1 MSTQRCDHYDSASF
15 NNGEKSGTVCLECG
29 RIEIQAIRLPAP
41 YPDHVYQAAHQSLE
55 NGGTGYDILKAAW
68 ESATINTHD
77 ELDRLPNNSVVIAGE
92 PLNGKTITR
101 VYEKTSDDLWHY
113 VDLYES
119 TKQIHLPATII
130 YWGDQEHP

>member
-1 MSTQRCDHYDSASF
+1 MSTERCDHYDSASF

-29 RIEIQAIRLPAP
+29 RIEIQALRLPAP
-41 YPDHVYQAAHQSLE
+41 YPDHIYLAAQRATE
-55 NGGTGYDILKAAW
+55 NGGTGYDVLHKVW

-77 ELDRLPNNSVVIAGE
+77 ELDNLPEDSVVITGE

-101 VYEKTSDDLWHY
+101 VYEKTSEDLWYYGDH
-113 VDLYES
+113 YES

-130 YWGDQEHP
+130 YWGGQKRP